1 LAKPKVLLPEFVS
14 RYKEVMKILSPV
26 AEIEYIDREKYR
38 EQLAVAEGMIGWG
51 IKEETLSDAPKLRVV
66 ARYGVGYD
74 DCDLEAMTKHEVYL
88 CHTPNVLSD
97 SVAEMAITL
106 LMACNRKIV
115 QADKYA
121 REGWANRSQNRPA
134 LAVDLK
140 GKTLGI
146 IGLGRIGLRMAEKC
160 VKGFEMRLIY
170 HDIARNLKAEKQL
183 GAELKSLDDVMK
195 ESDFISIHVALTA
208 KTKGLIGEEQLRIMK
223 KTAYIINTSR
233 GAVIDQKALVK
244 VLSEE
249 AIAGAGLDVLEKEP
263 VPLDDPLLKLQNVVL
278 SPHIGSSTEQ
288 AREAMAVCNA
298 ESIAAVMRGEI
309 PPPNVVPEQKG
320 MIFRKSTVQQA
331 GSAS

>member
-1 LAKPKVLLPEFVS
+1 MPQFISVYQEA
-14 RYKEVMKILSPV
+14 MKILRPV
-26 AEIEYIDREKYR
+26 AEIEYMDREKYR
-38 EQLAVAEGMIGWG
+38 EQLAVAEGIIGWG
-51 IKEETLSDAPKLRVV
+51 ITKEILAGAPKLRVV

-74 DCDLEAMTKHEVYL
+74 DCDLEAMTKHEIYL

-97 SVAEMAITL
+97 SVAEMAVAL

-121 REGWANRSQNRPA
+121 RESWAKGPQNRPP
-134 LAVDLK
+134 LGFDLR

-170 HDIARNLKAEKQL
+170 YDIVRNPKAEKEL
-183 GAELKSLDDVMK
+183 NAESKSLDDLMK
-195 ESDFISIHVALTA
+195 ESDFISIHVALTP
-208 KTKGLIGEEQLRIMK
+208 KTKGLIGEEQLRMMK

-233 GAVIDQKALVK
+233 GAVMDQKALVK
-244 VLSEE
+244 VLSEQ
-249 AIAGAGLDVLEKEP
+249 AIAGGGLDVFEKEP
-263 VPLDDPLLKLQNVVL
+263 VPLDDPILKLQNIVL
-278 SPHIGSSTEQ
+278 APHIGSSTEQ

>member
-1 LAKPKVLLPEFVS
+1 MPQFISVYQEA
-14 RYKEVMKILSPV
+14 MKILRPI
-26 AEIEYIDREKYR
+26 AEIEYMDREKYR
-38 EQLAVAEGMIGWG
+38 EQLAVAEGIIGWG
-51 IKEETLSDAPKLRVV
+51 ITKEILAGAPKLRVV

-74 DCDLEAMTKHEVYL
+74 DCDLEAMTRHEIYL
-88 CHTPNVLSD
+88 CHTPGVLSD
-97 SVAEMAITL
+97 SVAEMAIAL

-121 REGWANRSQNRPA
+121 RESWAKGPQNRPA
-134 LAVDLK
+134 LGVDLT

-160 VKGFEMRLIY
+160 VKGFKMRLIY
-170 HDIARNLKAEKQL
+170 HDVVHNLKAEKEL
-183 GAELKSLDDVMK
+183 NAEFKSLDEVMK
-195 ESDFISIHVALTA
+195 ESDFISIHVALTPE
-208 KTKGLIGEEQLRIMK
+208 TKGLIGQEQLRTMK

-233 GAVIDQKALVK
+233 GTVIDQKALVK

-249 AIAGAGLDVLEKEP
+249 AIAGAGLDVFEKEP
-263 VPLDDPLLKLQNVVL
+263 VPLDDPILKLQNVVL
-278 SPHIGSSTEQ
+278 APHIGSSTEQ
-288 AREAMAVCNA
+288 AREAMAICNA

-320 MIFRKSTVQQA
+320 MIFKKSIAQHT

>member
-1 LAKPKVLLPEFVS
+1 
-14 RYKEVMKILSPV
+14 MKILCPV
-26 AEIEYIDREKYR
+26 ADVELIDREKYQ

-51 IKEETLSDAPKLRVV
+51 IKEQTLSSAPKLRVV

-74 DCDLEAMTKHEVYL
+74 DCDLEAMTKREVYL

-106 LMACNRKIV
+106 LMASNRKIV

-121 REGWANRSQNRPA
+121 REGWAKKPQNRPA
-134 LAVDLK
+134 LGVDLT

-170 HDIARNLKAEKQL
+170 YDIARNLKAEEEL
-183 GAELKSLDDVMK
+183 SAELKSLDDVMK
-195 ESDFISIHVALTA
+195 ESDFISIHVALTP
-208 KTKGLIGEEQLRIMK
+208 KTKGLIGEEQLRMMK

-244 VLSEE
+244 VLIEG
-249 AIAGAGLDVLEKEP
+249 AIAGAGLDVFEKEP
-263 VPLDDPLLKLQNVVL
+263 VPLDDPILKLQNVVL
-278 SPHIGSSTEQ
+278 APHIGSSTEQ
-288 AREAMAVCNA
+288 ARLAMAVCNA

-320 MIFRKSTVQQA
+320 MIFKKPTVQQA
-331 GSAS
+331 GSTG

>member
-1 LAKPKVLLPEFVS
+1 MLAKPKVLLPEFLS
-14 RYKEVMKILSPV
+14 RYKEVMEILCPV
-26 AEIEYIDREKYR
+26 ADVELIDREKYQ

-51 IKEETLSDAPKLRVV
+51 ITKEILAGAPKLRVV

-74 DCDLEAMTKHEVYL
+74 DCDLEAMTKHEIYL

-97 SVAEMAITL
+97 SVAEMAIAL

-121 REGWANRSQNRPA
+121 REDWAKKPQNRPA
-134 LAVDLK
+134 LGVDLR

-170 HDIARNLKAEKQL
+170 YDIIRNLKAEKEL
-183 GAELKSLDDVMK
+183 NAELKSLDHVMK
-195 ESDFISIHVALTA
+195 ESDFISIHVALTS
-208 KTKGLIGEEQLRIMK
+208 KTKGLICEEQLRMMK

-233 GAVIDQKALVK
+233 GSVMDQKALVK
-244 VLSEE
+244 VLSEG
-249 AIAGAGLDVLEKEP
+249 AIAGAGLDVFEKEP
-263 VPLDDPLLKLQNVVL
+263 VPLDDPILKLQNVVL

-320 MIFRKSTVQQA
+320 MIFRKSTAQQP
-331 GSAS
+331 GS